1 MSDFSDCMA
10 ATRVAGFHTGST
22 TGGMGVG
29 FDTFA
34 SPPSPRVGAM
44 TDVDEDAH
52 TFPLVF
58 CPEMPCGTRYELV
71 RKNADGS
78 RAVMYCGVLTDPAPS
93 LNLAK
98 VRHRGAR
105 LGASE
110 VVLVPP
116 DAGVVFVSLAP

>member
-1 MSDFSDCMA
+1 MSDFSDCMT
-10 ATRVAGFHTGST
+10 ATRVTGFNTGSM
-22 TGGMGVG
+22 TGAMDGG
-29 FDTFA
+29 FVAFA
-34 SPPSPRVGAM
+34 SPPSARVGANAG
-44 TDVDEDAH
+44 VEADAY

-58 CPEMPCGTRYELV
+58 CPEMPCGTRYELI
-71 RKNADGS
+71 RKNADG
-78 RAVMYCGVLTDPAPS
+78 ALTVMYCGVLTDPAPS

-116 DAGVVFVSLAP
+116 DAGVEFVSLAQ